1 MPTTSNEHVEIVF
14 LLLVV
19 DLLGVSNDF
28 EILEFLFV
36 NIQMKDYSKKT

>member
-1 MPTTSNEHVEIVF
+1 MPTTSNEHVEIVL

>member
-14 LLLVV
+14 LLVVV